1 MWTIPRGRVLLR
13 FTAVSRLRSGDCLS
27 LFVTVTLQ
35 RGAASL
41 FRDPSMTRG
50 GTEGAQAVP
59 SQHHPRV
66 GAGIS
71 RTGRLHLCDA
81 IPSTFALIWVGW
93 ANCRVLMDVG
103 AVNSPACG
111 RRVNSLGTSLATELI
126 VTDFSGNPSTVLSW
140 GLHVNK
146 AVLCSRIF
154 QGSSSGTCQIWEDR
168 RGDSD

>member
-1 MWTIPRGRVLLR
+1 MNYPQGPS
-13 FTAVSRLRSGDCLS
+13 FTEVHCSVKAAQWG

-41 FRDPSMTRG
+41 FRDPSMARG

-81 IPSTFALIWVGW
+81 IPSTFALI
-93 ANCRVLMDVG
+93 
-103 AVNSPACG
+103 
-111 RRVNSLGTSLATELI
+111 
-126 VTDFSGNPSTVLSW
+126 
-140 GLHVNK
+140 
-146 AVLCSRIF
+146 
-154 QGSSSGTCQIWEDR
+154 
-168 RGDSD
+168 